1 MLAIGIASSIMA
13 NQAAFA
19 FLLAYTCSVL
29 LLLPRGEQWGSSA
42 NSPHQIRSSLIKPL
56 QKLLFCCRVWHT
68 NTSTHITTAHRHA
81 PKKHIRKKQL
91 PLAVIFKQDLSSG
104 CRTSAFYRTDGGT
117 SSSQVSFSS
126 IFYRSN
132 VGTSTQTTITT
143 ALHLITT
150 GRCHRDMFNRPP
162 SSLVFDRGRGLA
174 VREETAW

>member
-1 MLAIGIASSIMA
+1 MLVIGIASSIMA

-42 NSPHQIRSSLIKPL
+42 NSPHQIRSRFIKPL

-68 NTSTHITTAHRHA
+68 NTSKHITTARRHA

-91 PLAVIFKQDLSSG
+91 PLAVILKQDLSSG
-104 CRTSAFYRTDGGT
+104 CRTSALCGTDGGT
-117 SSSQVSFSS
+117 SSQVSFLS
-126 IFYRSN
+126 ISYRSN

-143 ALHLITT
+143 TLHLITM

-174 VREETAW
+174 VRE

>member
-1 MLAIGIASSIMA
+1 MLAIGITSSIMA

-42 NSPHQIRSSLIKPL
+42 NSPHQIRSSFIKPL

-68 NTSTHITTAHRHA
+68 NTSKHITTAHRHA
-81 PKKHIRKKQL
+81 PKKHIRKKL
-91 PLAVIFKQDLSSG
+91 IPSAVTLKQKFISG
-104 CRTSAFYRTDGGT
+104 CRTSALYRTDEDT
-117 SSSQVSFSS
+117 SSQVSS
-126 IFYRSN
+126 ISYRSN

-150 GRCHRDMFNRPP
+150 GRCHHGTVTQSPH
-162 SSLVFDRGRGLA
+162 SLVFDRGRGLA
-174 VREETAW
+174 VREETAR

>member
-81 PKKHIRKKQL
+81 THPQEADSFCSYTPAEICQRLQDQCSPPHQWRHFIPSFIFIHLLQKQ
-91 PLAVIFKQDLSSG
+91 
-104 CRTSAFYRTDGGT
+104 RR
-117 SSSQVSFSS
+117 
-126 IFYRSN
+126 N
-132 VGTSTQTTITT
+132 
-143 ALHLITT
+143 
-150 GRCHRDMFNRPP
+150 
-162 SSLVFDRGRGLA
+162 
-174 VREETAW
+174 

>member
-56 QKLLFCCRVWHT
+56 QKLLFCCQVWHT

-81 PKKHIRKKQL
+81 PKKHIRKKL
-91 PLAVIFKQDLSSG
+91 IPFAVTLQQKFVSG
-104 CRTSAFYRTDGGT
+104 CRTSALHRTNGDT
-117 SSSQVSFSS
+117 SSQVSFSS
-126 IFYRSN
+126 ISYRSN

-150 GRCHRDMFNRPP
+150 GQCHHGTVAQSPH
-162 SSLVFDRGRGLA
+162 SLVFDCGRGLA

>member
-1 MLAIGIASSIMA
+1 MIPFTYNFYTNLPKLRRNSVRILPAAPMLVIGIASSIMA

-56 QKLLFCCRVWHT
+56 QKVLFCCQVWHT
-68 NTSTHITTAHRHA
+68 NTSTHITTAQRHA

-126 IFYRSN
+126 ISYKCN
-132 VGTSTQTTITT
+132 VGTSTQTTIGKQK
-143 ALHLITT
+143 L
-150 GRCHRDMFNRPP
+150 GRQ
-162 SSLVFDRGRGLA
+162 SV
-174 VREETAW
+174 V